1 MINDKLFTKL
11 TKSIPKEDMEK
22 LQDLSV
28 FREPNGTYSLFNK
41 YRIVKNNGLFY
52 IEIDK
57 VADKKEFNVLKNAVA
72 WCTFD
77 KRNRINDSNR
87 ILQLDIKLAGIEA
100 EIEVHQKLVK
110 RTKKTEEKL
119 IYLAKLGEEKMER
132 KRINDELTSYVYSS
146 RNWQESRFKSKSA

>member
-11 TKSIPKEDMEK
+11 TKTIPKKDIEK

-41 YRIVKNNGLFY
+41 YKISKTNGLFY
-52 IEIDK
+52 VEIDR

-72 WCTFD
+72 WCTYD
-77 KRNRINDSNR
+77 KRNRINDSER
-87 ILQLDIKLAGIEA
+87 ILHLDIKLSGIEA

-132 KRINDELTSYVYSS
+132 KRINDELTGYVYNS
-146 RNWQESRFKSKSA
+146 RNWQENRFNSKSE